1 MSEVDPIPDLEEK
14 LAAFKRKYKKRCMQ
28 LEQALRTSGKATKE
42 IEKLRLQIDELQEEN
57 AALKRSLRARH
68 DAAVR

>member
-1 MSEVDPIPDLEEK
+1 MTPEQDPVPDLEEK
-14 LAAFKRKYKKRCMQ
+14 LAAMKRKYKKRSMQ
-28 LEQALRTSGKATKE
+28 LEQALRTSGKAAKE

-68 DAAVR
+68 DAAV

>member
-1 MSEVDPIPDLEEK
+1 MTPELDASRLLDDL
-14 LAAFKRKYKKRCMQ
+14 KRKYKKRSGQ
-28 LEQALRTSGKATKE
+28 LEQALRTSGKAAKE

-68 DAAVR
+68 DAEVK